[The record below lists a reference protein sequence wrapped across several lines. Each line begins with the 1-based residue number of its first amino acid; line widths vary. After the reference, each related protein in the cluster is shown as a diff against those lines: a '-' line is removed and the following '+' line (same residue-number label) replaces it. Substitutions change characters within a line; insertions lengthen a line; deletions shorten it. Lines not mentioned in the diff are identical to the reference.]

1 MIFAWASSIATH
13 TVDWIQGKD
22 NSRPGIESGTG
33 YAAMRCSRR
42 LAVKSLRSSMFH
54 FPLMLLLLLTQ
65 TPEAVPPELRIDA
78 PPGMAAQKSRMES
91 LDPMRLA
98 DVVRLVGLKDPGA
111 PISIRLAESSSDL
124 ARSVPPWIAGFAQNE
139 NVVIFPSRSPSY
151 PHSTL
156 DDVVR
161 HEVAHV
167 LIWRASSGRPVPRW
181 FNEGLA
187 MAAERRRELRDQTQ
201 LFLQLASGSR
211 LSFEDIDRLFN
222 GGQAEQTRAYLLSG
236 TLVWD
241 LLKEHGESAGGR
253 ILEEIGR
260 GSSFETAFRNVTGKS
275 TTAAEAEFWKRQRVW
290 TTWLPIL
297 FSQETLWMAI
307 TLLTFF
313 AIWRVRKRST
323 EIRRRW
329 EEEDNDEDKSG

>member
-1 MIFAWASSIATH
+1 
-13 TVDWIQGKD
+13 V
-22 NSRPGIESGTG
+22 
-33 YAAMRCSRR
+33 
-42 LAVKSLRSSMFH
+42 
-54 FPLMLLLLLTQ
+54 LLLLFAQ
-65 TPEAVPPELRIDA
+65 VPEVAPPDLRIDA
-78 PPGMAAQKSRMES
+78 PPGMAALKSRLES
-91 LDPMRLA
+91 SDPKGLA
-98 DVVRLVGLKDPGA
+98 DVARLVGLESPGA
-111 PISIRLAESSSDL
+111 PISIQFVDSSSDL
-124 ARSVPPWIAGFAQNE
+124 ARSVPPWIVGFAE
-139 NVVIFPSRSPSY
+139 REKVVIFPSRSPGY

-156 DDVVR
+156 DDVLR

-167 LIWRASSGRPVPRW
+167 LIWRASSGNPIPRW

-187 MAAERRRELRDQTQ
+187 MAAERQRQFRDQTQ
-201 LFLQLASGSR
+201 LFLHLASGSR

-222 GGQAEQTRAYLLSG
+222 GGQDDQTRAYLLSG

-253 ILEEIGR
+253 ILDEVGR

-307 TLLTFF
+307 TLLTFL
-313 AIWRVRKRST
+313 AIWRVRKRSAA
-323 EIRRRW
+323 IRKRW
-329 EEEDNDEDKSG
+329 EEEEKN